1 MSNRSYKATSTL
13 GAEKRRINAYNA
25 SLASRRQAAAIARSI
40 TPAMLA
46 TPAYLGRMSG
56 TTQQAMRTGGWA
68 GPSRSGAS
76 ELKFV
81 DTSNIGV
88 APASGVMT
96 LGALCNGLV
105 PGSGANNRIGRKI
118 VMKSILLRWSI
129 ALSPTTTQGGT
140 FRVMIVYDKQA
151 NATAPAVT
159 DILLSANYTSQMNLS
174 NRDRFVVLADVIT
187 DPISAGGNY
196 SISGKLF
203 KKLNLETMYNPG
215 VAGTIGDI
223 TTGSLYVLIGNNGTF
238 ATAQPVITYET
249 RVRYE
254 D

>member
-1 MSNRSYKATSTL
+1 MQRPYKPIMIAQ
-13 GAEKRRINAYNA
+13 KKINNYNA
-25 SLASRRQAAAIARSI
+25 TLARRKQAQAIARAI

-46 TPAYLGRMSG
+46 TPAYLSRLSG
-56 TTQQAMRTGGWA
+56 TTQQAIRTGGWA
-68 GPSRSGAS
+68 SPSRAGSQ

-88 APASGVMT
+88 QPASGVMT
-96 LGALCNGLV
+96 VGALCNGIV
-105 PGSGANNRIGRKI
+105 PGSGASNRIGRKI

-151 NATAPAVT
+151 NATAPVVT
-159 DILLSANYTSQMNLS
+159 DILLSANYTSQNNLS
-174 NRDRFVVLADVIT
+174 NRDRFVILSDMIT

-196 SISGKLF
+196 SLSGKLY
-203 KKLNLETMYNPG
+203 KKLNLETMYNAG

-223 TTGSLYVLIGNNGTF
+223 TTGSLYILIGNNGTF
-238 ATAQPVITYET
+238 ATAQPIITYET